1 MAVAF
6 PGKFATSRIT
16 KANAVQSLR
25 RDGSLAADRKRLTEF
40 PMTPVPFGAP
50 ARIWRD
56 SDSLRIAA
64 QAILALAAGWWLLGQ
79 FASVLRPLLIA
90 VFLCYVLLPSY
101 SRLRRRRVPVSVA
114 VGLLAGSAIVLLLLI
129 GLFVYGN
136 ALNLAEEGPV
146 LQAQAVKM
154 FQDTHRAIGAT
165 FPEMMAS
172 ANTKRPEEYLAEK
185 MPLLLQ
191 GAVNVAL
198 GGLIEAAVAGLYLLF
213 LLLGAERLPNRVR
226 AAYAPERAEQLLHVA
241 GRINSAI
248 ISYLKA
254 KCLSSLVFAVPVW
267 LVLMFCGVK
276 FAMLWAVITFICNF
290 IPYIGSAI
298 AYSLP
303 VAFALLQFGG
313 SSWAFVVAFALLAIH
328 LVCATLIEPLMLG
341 RAVGLSPLV
350 VLAALAVW
358 GLVWGL
364 PGMVLAVPLT
374 VVAKIVMENF
384 EATRPIAKL
393 VEE

>member
-1 MAVAF
+1 MTPESPTVPARHWRN
-6 PGKFATSRIT
+6 P
-16 KANAVQSLR
+16 
-25 RDGSLAADRKRLTEF
+25 GSLK
-40 PMTPVPFGAP
+40 V
-50 ARIWRD
+50 
-56 SDSLRIAA
+56 AA
-64 QAILALAAGWWLLGQ
+64 QAIVALAAGWWLLGQ

-101 SRLRRRRVPVSVA
+101 SRLRRRRVPVGVA
-114 VGLLAGSAIVLLLLI
+114 VGLLAGTAILGLLLI
-129 GLFVYGN
+129 GLFAYGN
-136 ALNLAEEGPV
+136 ALNLAEDGPV
-146 LQAQAVKM
+146 LQAQAIQLFKDA
-154 FQDTHRAIGAT
+154 QNAIGANT
-165 FPEMMAS
+165 PNWMAS
-172 ANTKRPEEYLAEK
+172 GNSKRPEEYLAEK
-185 MPLLLQ
+185 MPLVLQ
-191 GAVNVAL
+191 GAVNIAL

-213 LLLGAERLPNRVR
+213 LLLAAERLPARVR

-254 KCLSSLVFAVPVW
+254 KFLSSLVFAVPVW
-267 LVLMFCGVK
+267 LVLMLCGVK
-276 FAMLWAVITFICNF
+276 FAMLWAVTTFICNF

-303 VAFALLQFGG
+303 VAFAMLQFGG
-313 SSWAFVVAFALLAIH
+313 SSWAFAVAGALLAIH
-328 LVCATLIEPLMLG
+328 LVCSMLIEPLMIG

-374 VVAKIVMENF
+374 VVAKIVMENI